1 MAANSVTMRGLAAAV
16 LATLLTGCAIASAS
30 PNAPTASAPDAAVLL
45 AEYRAARDA
54 ICRVAAADASPVPN
68 EDLLAIDVLYDPT
81 MSAEHRANSIE
92 AVRALA
98 SRFDATVD
106 RLESIDPPPQVNVEH
121 IASVTRARDVVTLL
135 GRLADYLGTGEVT
148 AAHAL
153 DEAIGMINVKIEAFE
168 TTYELSPCP

>member
-1 MAANSVTMRGLAAAV
+1 MRGLAAAV
-16 LATLLTGCAIASAS
+16 LATLLTGCAIASPS

-45 AEYRAARDA
+45 AEYRAVRDA
-54 ICRVAAADASPVPN
+54 ICRVAADASPVPN

-98 SRFDATVD
+98 GRFDATVD

-148 AAHAL
+148 AARAL

-168 TTYELSPCP
+168 ATYELSPCP

>member
-1 MAANSVTMRGLAAAV
+1 MAWPLPSSRS
-16 LATLLTGCAIASAS
+16 LLTACAVAERE
-30 PNAPTASAPDAAVLL
+30 PDCPDGVRPDATVLL

-54 ICRVAAADASPVPN
+54 ICRVAADASPVPN

-98 SRFDATVD
+98 GRFDATVD
-106 RLESIDPPPQVNVEH
+106 RLDSIDPPPQVNVEH

-148 AAHAL
+148 AARAL

-168 TTYELSPCP
+168 TTYALSPCP